1 MLGPIISD
9 DKINLNNL
17 LKLSI
22 YSFRKSLVPFTI
34 LFLVFTFFFIFKSH
48 SSIGKVS
55 FYTSYESKNSVGL
68 TSSLLDNFSLSDDNI
83 EFSISDYI
91 NSDDF
96 LYKIVSSERE
106 INGEKNTLVE
116 HWGSKYNSFFSINPL
131 TVISRINQFFMFS
144 NNSTNLSKK
153 EFIAKKRLAES
164 ISLSESRESKL
175 YTVSIR
181 LKENSSLIEEIIE
194 DIYLSIIDYSNQV
207 VNAKALEKRLFI
219 ENRIFEVKSEL
230 EIAENEM
237 LIFLENNINA
247 TSPSLQLERERIQR
261 DINLHSTV
269 YINLSDQLELAKID
283 EKDTT
288 SSIFL
293 LDKPKVLIFK
303 AGLSLLDYLITAFL
317 LSFLS
322 SIFLI
327 SYKNRNELFV

>member
-9 DKINLNNL
+9 DKINSNNL

-34 LFLVFTFFFIFKSH
+34 LSLVFTIFFIFKSH

-131 TVISRINQFFMFS
+131 TVISSINQFFMFS

-194 DIYLSIIDYSNQV
+194 DIYLSIINYSNQV

-230 EIAENEM
+230 EITENEM

-303 AGLSLLDYLITAFL
+303 AGLSLLDYLIAAFL

>member
-1 MLGPIISD
+1 
-9 DKINLNNL
+9 
-17 LKLSI
+17 
-22 YSFRKSLVPFTI
+22 
-34 LFLVFTFFFIFKSH
+34 
-48 SSIGKVS
+48 
-55 FYTSYESKNSVGL
+55 
-68 TSSLLDNFSLSDDNI
+68 
-83 EFSISDYI
+83 
-91 NSDDF
+91 
-96 LYKIVSSERE
+96 
-106 INGEKNTLVE
+106 
-116 HWGSKYNSFFSINPL
+116 
-131 TVISRINQFFMFS
+131 MFS

-194 DIYLSIIDYSNQV
+194 DIYLSIINYSNQV

-230 EIAENEM
+230 EITENEM

-269 YINLSDQLELAKID
+269 YINLSDELEMAKID

-293 LDKPKVLIFK
+293 FTSATSCNSPCF
-303 AGLSLLDYLITAFL
+303 
-317 LSFLS
+317 
-322 SIFLI
+322 
-327 SYKNRNELFV
+327 